1 MIFSTSCSEV
11 VFIFP
16 EHPLCFNS
24 VLSHFVTSLLHGKK
38 CHHNYDATKAKKK
51 KKMHKQVALLKN
63 IYPQYLSIAAEK
75 ARKENKGI
83 VIVKRTSFF
92 LTIS

>member
-1 MIFSTSCSEV
+1 MM
-11 VFIFP
+11 
-16 EHPLCFNS
+16 LQKQ
-24 VLSHFVTSLLHGKK
+24 KK
-38 CHHNYDATKAKKK
+38 I
-51 KKMHKQVALLKN
+51 MHKQVALLKN

-83 VIVKRTSFF
+83 VTVKRTSFF